1 MNSEDVIDD
10 TLESWLRMFERHRL
24 PLADPHT
31 VYVYR
36 LNLRRFAEYLLWRAE
51 QDHRVRAFPT
61 PMLADLSDPNVMGC
75 VGWLMRER
83 GLSDATASK
92 FRDNMRTF
100 WEFIARKGGMTN
112 KQGVTLWPTMAPV
125 EVAENPPIAL
135 PVAKL
140 LLIWEVAGRQPGEV
154 CGIPESLWL
163 QSMIGTVW
171 STGAR
176 KGEFPKAEW
185 TELDLDAGFWTVP
198 AKHRKGRKRGAVYP
212 LMPGAVMLLRRL
224 QSYGHRRV
232 WPMDFCDGTFYNRLG
247 KIMVACGLPDDR
259 RHKFHIFRKSVATMI
274 ELFGGDSV
282 KIMGWRDP
290 TMREVYVDRT
300 IAPKESPRDRLPW
313 IDGLEGP
320 KPAA

>member
-1 MNSEDVIDD
+1 MSTEDVIDD

-36 LNLRRFAEYLLWRAE
+36 LNLRRFAEYLG
-51 QDHRVRAFPT
+51 RVPK
-61 PMLADLSDPNVMGC
+61 LADLSDPAVMGC
-75 VGWLMRER
+75 VGWLIREKN
-83 GLSDATASK
+83 LSDATASK
-92 FRDNMRTF
+92 FRDNMKTV
-100 WEFIARKGGMTN
+100 WEFIARKGG
-112 KQGVTLWPTMAPV
+112 VSVWPELPV
-125 EVAENPPIAL
+125 VEIAENPPIAL

-176 KGEFPKAEW
+176 KGEFPKSEW
-185 TELDLDAGFWTVP
+185 PEFDLDAGFWTVP

-212 LMPGAVMLLRRL
+212 LMPGAVLLLRRL

-290 TMREVYVDRT
+290 SMRDVYVDRT

-313 IDGLEGP
+313 IDSLEGP